1 MSFKLGVRRDI
12 PMKAFSTLRMR
23 YACPSA
29 SSQAVMS
36 KLSRPSG
43 LNTLS
48 CKIMQPSVKPEP
60 LKHLAFA
67 ANQHKH
73 TKVKGPV
80 IFADLATPTAG
91 YWKPGVSRWNSITY
105 CWVAAENR
113 ICTHVCCRAAQ
124 GCVRVGKP

>member
-1 MSFKLGVRRDI
+1 MSFKLGVRREM

-48 CKIMQPSVKPEP
+48 CKSMRPSVKPGPASRKGE
-60 LKHLAFA
+60 A
-67 ANQHKH
+67 AAATAYKREGPGDKISSGHPDRWILEAWCVQMEQHH
-73 TKVKGPV
+73 ILLG
-80 IFADLATPTAG
+80 
-91 YWKPGVSRWNSITY
+91 R
-105 CWVAAENR
+105 C
-113 ICTHVCCRAAQ
+113 
-124 GCVRVGKP
+124 